1 MLYWPTKFK
10 IAYVATFPGSIEDTE
25 KSGTKQHGKGQMEE
39 IFSFLPQIYVH
50 SECRLHFKQTED
62 T

>member
-25 KSGTKQHGKGQMEE
+25 ESGTK
-39 IFSFLPQIYVH
+39 IPA
-50 SECRLHFKQTED
+50 TAW
-62 T
+62 